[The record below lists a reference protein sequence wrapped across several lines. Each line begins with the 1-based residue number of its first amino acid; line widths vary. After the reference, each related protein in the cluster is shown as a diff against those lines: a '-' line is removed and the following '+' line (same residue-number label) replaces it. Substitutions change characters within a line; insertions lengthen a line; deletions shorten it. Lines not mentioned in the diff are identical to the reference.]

1 MPFKDVMVVVCVDC
15 NCAQADI
22 GRHVVA
28 DRQWEIYRF
37 LLVDRPE
44 LSLTSSRIRS
54 LLTERVQYILMG

>member
-1 MPFKDVMVVVCVDC
+1 MVDC
-15 NCAQADI
+15 NFFVQADI

-37 LLVDRPE
+37 LLIDRPD

-54 LLTERVQYILMG
+54 LIAERVRRILMG